1 MMKPRNSSTPR
12 YETGQTVYVAGLPG
26 ESFTVVGFT
35 PKRLEVKT
43 SKTAGYIDAPAY
55 VVRDER
61 GRTMEV
67 LESKISSN
75 CLD

>member
-1 MMKPRNSSTPR
+1 MKPRNTSTPR
-12 YETGQTVYVAGLPG
+12 YQTGQTIYILGLPG
-26 ESFTVVGFT
+26 ESFTVVGFA

-43 SKTAGYIDAPAY
+43 SKTAGYINAPAY
-55 VVRDER
+55 VVRDES

-75 CLD
+75 CLN